1 MAQPMRCNHKKTLML
16 LLFVMISVFS
26 TPSNT
31 EPMRDYSPLLE
42 FIALEDQEDPLYP
55 FDDFQEEMDMES
67 HLANV
72 AFFEKHQE
80 LLERI
85 RHDLPGEDIRYRLEG
100 MERRLL
106 FVPETRQ
113 LYATLYES
121 YCKDVINEVLEKTG
135 LENPFI
141 RIASL
146 LNERPEISES
156 EKGVSAYLVH
166 NLVKE
171 YVAAY
176 VFSGR
181 GSRQVRV
188 EVKGQ
193 EFVGEVGSFTTN
205 VLLEDDGTLAFTQA
219 PFTIWQNSARN
230 PYTALMVPAEETLHI
245 AVRGVTEMVIRGQ
258 MEKQAVK
265 DVETLREIV
274 DEWIAVEEGVV
285 GGLVNTLLP
294 EILERF
300 MPGLVP
306 QSLMIQDI
314 EEKSRFQRYRYLKAG
329 VSLARRMGHRK
340 WLGMFQVAPRQV
352 RALLME
358 RPSVASLPLG

>member
-1 MAQPMRCNHKKTLML
+1 MRCNHKKTFILSI
-16 LLFVMISVFS
+16 FVLVSVFS
-26 TPSNT
+26 IRSNS
-31 EPMRDYSPLLE
+31 EPGRDYSRLLE
-42 FIALEDQEDPLYP
+42 FIAMEDQEDPLFP
-55 FDDFQEEMDMES
+55 FDDFQVEMDMES

-72 AFFEKHQE
+72 AFFQKHQE
-80 LLERI
+80 LIERI
-85 RHDLPGEDIRYRLEG
+85 RHDLSGEDIHYRLER

-121 YCKDVINEVLEKTG
+121 YCKDVINEVLAKTG

-141 RIASL
+141 RIRSL
-146 LNERPEISES
+146 QNARPEISES
-156 EKGVSAYLVH
+156 EDGVSAYLVH

-176 VFSGR
+176 VFFGR

-193 EFVGEVGSFTTN
+193 EFVGEVGSFTTDFI
-205 VLLEDDGTLAFTQA
+205 LEDDGRLAFTRA

-245 AVRGVTEMVIRGQ
+245 AVRGVTEMVIREQ
-258 MEKQAVK
+258 MQEQPIK

-294 EILERF
+294 EILERL

-314 EEKSRFQRYRYLKAG
+314 EEKSGFHKYRYLKAG
-329 VSLARRMGHRK
+329 VSLARQMGHRK
-340 WLGMFQVAPRQV
+340 WLGMFQVAPKQV

-358 RPSVASLPLG
+358 RLSVASLPLG

>member
-1 MAQPMRCNHKKTLML
+1 MAQRMPRNHKKTYIFFIFL
-16 LLFVMISVFS
+16 LVSVFS
-26 TPSNT
+26 TRSNSGS
-31 EPMRDYSPLLE
+31 MRDYSPLLE

-80 LLERI
+80 LLESV
-85 RHDLPGEDIRYRLEG
+85 RHDLPGEDIQYRLEG
-100 MERRLL
+100 LERRLL

-121 YCKDVINEVLEKTG
+121 YCKDVVNEVLEKTG
-135 LENPFI
+135 LKNPFI

-146 LNERPEISES
+146 LNERPDISES
-156 EKGVSAYLVH
+156 ENGVSAYLVH

-193 EFVGEVGSFTTN
+193 EFVGEVGSFTTD
-205 VLLEDDGTLAFTQA
+205 VLLEDDGRLTFARA

-245 AVRGVTEMVIRGQ
+245 ALRDVTEMVIRGQ
-258 MEKQAVK
+258 METQPVK

-285 GGLVNTLLP
+285 GGLVNILLP

-306 QSLMIQDI
+306 QALMIQDV
-314 EEKSRFQRYRYLKAG
+314 EEKSKFHKYRYLKAG
-329 VSLARRMGHRK
+329 VSLARQMGHRK
-340 WLGMFQVAPRQV
+340 WLGMFQVAPKQV
-352 RALLME
+352 RALLKE
-358 RPSVASLPLG
+358 RPSVASLPPG